1 MEKEREPF
9 PFARWEIRRASGTRW
24 SVKSGRRAAFSREGV
39 PSDSVGTIQKFD
51 KGKSRLKALG
61 NAPFKS
67 LTSTRC

>member
-1 MEKEREPF
+1 MRER
-9 PFARWEIRRASGTRW
+9 ANAA
-24 SVKSGRRAAFSREGV
+24 SGRRAAFGREGV

-61 NAPFKS
+61 DAPFKS